1 MKNDIEIA
9 ESADVKRITE
19 IAAKIGLSE
28 DDIETYGK
36 YAAKVPLDVIDR
48 YKDRKNGKLI
58 MVTAVTPT
66 PAGEGKTVTTIG
78 LIQGLA
84 RIGKNVVGALR
95 EPSVGPTFGVKGG
108 ATGGGYSQVYPMWD
122 IDLHFTGDIHAVTAA
137 HNLLSAILENNLV
150 RDNPLN
156 IDPSRIVFKKAL
168 DMNCRELREIVVG
181 LGDSKTSGGV
191 THQSGF
197 LITSASEISAIL
209 ALAVSYEDL
218 RARLER
224 MVVAYTYSGDTV
236 KVKDLGC
243 VGSMMVLLRNAI
255 KPNLVQTLEG
265 QPVFIHGF
273 PFANIAHGT
282 NSLIATKA
290 ALKFGDYVVTEAG
303 FAADLGG
310 EKFLDVVCRESGIS
324 PDCIVIVASVR
335 ALMTHGGADVKKP
348 ETFTKEAL
356 VKGLANL
363 DKHISNMKLYGIP
376 VVVSINHFESDDP
389 EHMRLL
395 REHCKDLGAECV
407 QSDAFLKGGEG
418 TIEVAEKVVEILDR
432 GEKDFKLLYGDDLS
446 IKEKINKIATTIYG
460 ASGVIYTPVA
470 DKTIVDLEQKG
481 YGKLPICI
489 AKTQYSLSDKPE
501 LKGAPKEWK
510 LSVREVTVSAG
521 AGFIVPVCGSMMLM
535 PGLGKV
541 PAAMRMDLTP
551 EGKIVGLK

>member
-460 ASGVIYTPVA
+460 ASGAIYTPVA

>member
-1 MKNDIEIA
+1 K
-9 ESADVKRITE
+9 KRLGRI
-19 IAAKIGLSE
+19 IIGYSM
-28 DDIETYGK
+28 TGK
-36 YAAKVPLDVIDR
+36 P
-48 YKDRKNGKLI
+48 
-58 MVTAVTPT
+58 VTAGDLKVD
-66 PAGEGKTVTTIG
+66 
-78 LIQGLA
+78 
-84 RIGKNVVGALR
+84 GA
-95 EPSVGPTFGVKGG
+95 
-108 ATGGGYSQVYPMWD
+108 M
-122 IDLHFTGDIHAVTAA
+122 AV
-137 HNLLSAILENNLV
+137 IL
-150 RDNPLN
+150 
-156 IDPSRIVFKKAL
+156 
-168 DMNCRELREIVVG
+168 
-181 LGDSKTSGGV
+181 
-191 THQSGF
+191 
-197 LITSASEISAIL
+197 
-209 ALAVSYEDL
+209 
-218 RARLER
+218 
-224 MVVAYTYSGDTV
+224 
-236 KVKDLGC
+236 KD
-243 VGSMMVLLRNAI
+243 AI

-265 QPVFIHGF
+265 QPVFVHGF

>member
-265 QPVFIHGF
+265 QPVFVHGF

-363 DKHISNMKLYGIP
+363 DKHISNMKLYGMP